1 MRRKWLRV
9 TRYGLRVERLGSGF
23 EGLPE
28 YAKLV
33 TGPHRSDPMPAARNC
48 PQLATKCDYV
58 AFFYDFVTIYI
69 KLL

>member
-33 TGPHRSDPMPAARNC
+33 TGPHRSDPMPAARNKMR
-48 PQLATKCDYV
+48 QLRMSVKKAERG
-58 AFFYDFVTIYI
+58 
-69 KLL
+69 L